1 MEAVAYST
9 FRNNL
14 KSYMKRTRDDA
25 DTLLVTNTDPED
37 NVVVMNVRDY
47 NSLIETMRIY
57 NNPYLKE
64 KLDRSIA
71 QLSSGRG
78 ATHDLLEADD
88 E

>member
-14 KSYMKRTRDDA
+14 KSYLRKTRDDA
-25 DTLLVTNTDPED
+25 DTLLVTNTNPED

-71 QLSSGRG
+71 QLSKRRSN
-78 ATHDLLEADD
+78 A
-88 E
+88 